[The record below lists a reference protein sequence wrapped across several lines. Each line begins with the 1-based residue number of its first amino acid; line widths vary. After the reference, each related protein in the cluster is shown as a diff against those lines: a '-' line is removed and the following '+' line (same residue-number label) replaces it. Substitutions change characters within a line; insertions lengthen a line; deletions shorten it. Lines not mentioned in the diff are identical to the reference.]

1 MQLRSSPFVELS
13 PTPLATNSPVRDP
26 LSRVARIVR
35 RRGGEFA
42 LESALEGWAGIS
54 LRLLVF
60 DSEVLL
66 GLFVSYVLLLSVI
79 VVPRW
84 RSRPSVARS
93 KWEARYAAPFHS

>member
-1 MQLRSSPFVELS
+1 MQLRSSPFVES
-13 PTPLATNSPVRDP
+13 IPTPLATNSPVRDP

-35 RRGGEFA
+35 RRGV
-42 LESALEGWAGIS
+42 ESALEGWAGIL